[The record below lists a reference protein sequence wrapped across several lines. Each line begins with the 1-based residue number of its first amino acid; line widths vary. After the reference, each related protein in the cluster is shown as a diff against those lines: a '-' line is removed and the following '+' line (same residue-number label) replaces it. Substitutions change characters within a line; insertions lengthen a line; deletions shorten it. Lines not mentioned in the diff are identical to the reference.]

1 MPGSRRLVAVVVLAV
16 VPVAMPFAL
25 TGCATPAPAVRP
37 SAPLAATATPP
48 ATSRQATAPARRAT
62 STPSASGAGTT
73 ASSRPPAAGA
83 LAHAVVV
90 LDPGHDGGN
99 AGAPAAVD
107 RLVDIGTGRK
117 ACDTVGAET
126 AGGYAEHAFSWDLA
140 RRLAAR
146 LRAAGARV
154 VLTRDGDTGVGP
166 CITERA
172 VIGNRAAR
180 DATPGTPVVALS
192 LHADG
197 GPPGG
202 VGFHVIEPLPVAGNS
217 AVVEPSRRLG
227 AAVRRAFRRGTGEPV
242 STYTG
247 TDGVTRRDDLGGLN
261 LSRIPKVFVECGN
274 MRNPRDAS
282 RLTDPAWRERAAA
295 ALVEGLQQYLE
306 PPG

>member
-1 MPGSRRLVAVVVLAV
+1 MPVSRGL
-16 VPVAMPFAL
+16 VPVAVLVVL
-25 TGCATPAPAVRP
+25 TGCATPSPA
-37 SAPLAATATPP
+37 
-48 ATSRQATAPARRAT
+48 AT
-62 STPSASGAGTT
+62 STAATSPAATGPGATSPAAAASGAGATSGSGSPT
-73 ASSRPPAAGA
+73 AAV
-83 LAHAVVV
+83 LARAVVV

-99 AGAPAAVD
+99 AAAPAVVN

-117 ACDTVGAET
+117 ACDTAGTET
-126 AGGYAEHAFSWDLA
+126 AGGYPEHAFTWDLV

-154 VLTRDGDTGVGP
+154 VLTRGGDGGVGP

-172 VIGNRAAR
+172 EIGNRAAR
-180 DATPGTPVVALS
+180 EAPPGTPVVALS

-197 GPPGG
+197 GPPAGL
-202 VGFHVIEPLPVAGNS
+202 GFHVIEPLPVPGNA

-227 AAVRRAFRRGTGEPV
+227 AAVRDAFRRGTGEPV

-247 TDGVTRRDDLGGLN
+247 SDGITRRDDLGGLN

-282 RLTDPAWRERAAA
+282 RLADPAWRARAAA
-295 ALVEGLQQYLE
+295 ALVQGLQRYLE
-306 PPG
+306 ETG